1 MIVVHRA
8 YAVLPGRMAEFLAV
22 YEALG
27 YPLQRKHLGEPIGF
41 FASMDIGDLNEVVHL
56 WSYRDEA
63 DRAARREALK
73 AEPGWQ
79 AYLDAAMPL
88 LQRIESKTLTPA
100 AFSPA
105 IPADTR

>member
-1 MIVVHRA
+1 MIVVHRS
-8 YAVLPGRMAEFLAV
+8 YTVLPGRMAEFLAV

-41 FASMDIGDLNEVVHL
+41 FASMDIGAINEVVHL

-63 DRAARREALK
+63 DRAARRAALK

-79 AYLDAAMPL
+79 AYLNAAMPL
-88 LQRIESKTLTPA
+88 LSQIESKNLTPA
-100 AFSPA
+100 PFSPA